1 MTEQREPSSR
11 LWMSSRWHLLLLVA
25 LLSLPVL
32 WWLGFQWTELE
43 SNARMVLVICSL
55 VFAIWWLPL
64 AVHYFTLF
72 RCARVWIQGDE
83 LIVSRWGNVSY
94 WAIDDDLRLRGVGE
108 IWGASMVNGYSR
120 GVGLYNLFVGILEAI
135 AGPLHRESFGL
146 FRESGGRS
154 GDRVLFLPK
163 ARFKSEGEP
172 FQPGMRALR
181 AELAELRT
189 ARKAALAEAD
199 ASKLPELEQ
208 AQEEER
214 AAIAV
219 LAERARVSSNPIKR
233 MRKLRKDRRD

>member
-154 GDRVLFLPK
+154 GDRVLFLPRRASSPK
-163 ARFKSEGEP
+163 ASP
-172 FQPGMRALR
+172 
-181 AELAELRT
+181 
-189 ARKAALAEAD
+189 
-199 ASKLPELEQ
+199 
-208 AQEEER
+208 
-214 AAIAV
+214 
-219 LAERARVSSNPIKR
+219 SNPACVLCEQSLLSCARLARPHLQKR
-233 MRKLRKDRRD
+233 MPANYRNLSRRRKKSVLRSQF